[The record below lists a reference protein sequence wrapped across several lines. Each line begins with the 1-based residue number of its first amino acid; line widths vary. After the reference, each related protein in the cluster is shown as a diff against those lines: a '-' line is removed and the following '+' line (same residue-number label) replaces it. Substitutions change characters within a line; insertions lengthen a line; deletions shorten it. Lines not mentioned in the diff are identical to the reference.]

1 MDQEL
6 DQLITGVIVEETPAL
21 ERYVR
26 SLVRDPDEAADIVQE
41 VCLRLLVTSRAQG
54 LPATPG
60 AWMNRV
66 AHNVVISSARRRQTV
81 GRYAHA
87 LVDRDV
93 APAVDEAALERE
105 RSRELAEA
113 LAATRGPDRD
123 ALVMAA
129 TGHPTRDIAARLG
142 RTEIATRTLLCRAR
156 SRMRSRLLA
165 ADLA

>member
-6 DQLITGVIVEETPAL
+6 DQLITQAIVEQTPAL

-60 AWMNRV
+60 AWMSRV
-66 AHNVVISSARRRQTV
+66 AHNVVVSSARRRQTA

-87 LVDRDV
+87 LVERDV
-93 APAVDEAALERE
+93 APAVDETAIDHE
-105 RSRELAEA
+105 RSREIAEA
-113 LAATRGPDRD
+113 LAATRATDRD

-129 TGHPTRDIAARLG
+129 TGHPTRDIAARIG

-165 ADLA
+165 ADMA

>member
-6 DQLITGVIVEETPAL
+6 DQLITQAIVEGTPAL

-66 AHNVVISSARRRQTV
+66 AHNVVVSSARRRQTA

-87 LVDRDV
+87 LVEREV
-93 APAVDEAALERE
+93 APAVDEAAIDHE
-105 RSRELAEA
+105 RSREIAEA
-113 LAATRGPDRD
+113 LAATRPTDRD

-129 TGHPTRDIAARLG
+129 TGHPIRDIASRIG
-142 RTEIATRTLLCRAR
+142 RTEVATRTLLCRAR

-165 ADLA
+165 AELA

>member
-1 MDQEL
+1 MDREL
-6 DQLITGVIVEETPAL
+6 DQLITRAIVDETPAL

-66 AHNVVISSARRRQTV
+66 AHNVVVSSARRRQTA

-93 APAVDEAALERE
+93 SPAVDDAALDRE
-105 RSRELAEA
+105 RSRELAAA
-113 LAATRGPDRD
+113 LAATRAPDRD
-123 ALVMAA
+123 ALVLAA

-142 RTEIATRTLLCRAR
+142 RTELATRTLLCRAR

-165 ADLA
+165 ADIA